1 MNNWITIFCDDIL
14 RASSQIILVE
24 SDKEYFE
31 VILLKKLLKVI
42 FRWGNYCFLTRYL
55 SKTIA
60 YPIK

>member
-42 FRWGNYCFLTRYL
+42 FR
-55 SKTIA
+55 
-60 YPIK
+60 